1 MHGHAS
7 SANRPETLRS
17 ARTHSQQADPPQPD
31 VSFGAQCERIAF
43 DGFPLFTRNR
53 RPMSDRDGRL
63 IATDVVSAAATS
75 DMPPLY
81 VRRQATSLDSVHI
94 VR

>member
-7 SANRPETLRS
+7 SANRPETLQS
-17 ARTHSQQADPPQPD
+17 TRTHSQQADQPQPD

-43 DGFPLFTRNR
+43 DPLFTRNR
-53 RPMSDRDGRL
+53 RPRSDRDGRL
-63 IATDVVSAAATS
+63 IATDVVNAAATS

-81 VRRQATSLDSVHI
+81 VRRQATSLDSIHI
-94 VR
+94 LR